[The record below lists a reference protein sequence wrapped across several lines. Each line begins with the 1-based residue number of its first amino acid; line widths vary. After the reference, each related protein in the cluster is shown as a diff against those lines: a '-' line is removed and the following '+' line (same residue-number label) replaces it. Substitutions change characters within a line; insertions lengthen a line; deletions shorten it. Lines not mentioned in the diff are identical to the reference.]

1 MKLFK
6 LLVFAIGLMLSTGS
20 FSQDVLV
27 EDLPVANIDEN
38 YYVTLP
44 EMPVQEYYFVDISHL
59 DFTDEQEAIYLL
71 TSYVTA
77 NLISN
82 EVFYTDGYMVIRIH
96 LEHIPG
102 DEVDLAQLQ
111 DYLNHLTKPE

>member
-6 LLVFAIGLMLSTGS
+6 LLVLAFGLTLSAGAIA
-20 FSQDVLV
+20 QDVPV
-27 EDLPVANIDEN
+27 EDLPVATIDEN

-59 DFTDEQEAIYLL
+59 DFADEQEAVYLL

-82 EVFYTDGYMVIRIH
+82 EIFYAEGYMVIRIH
-96 LEHIPG
+96 LEYIPEE
-102 DEVDLAQLQ
+102 EVDLEQLQ

>member
-6 LLVFAIGLMLSTGS
+6 LLVLAISLVLTTGTFA
-20 FSQDVLV
+20 QDVPA
-27 EDLPVANIDEN
+27 EELPVATIDEN

-59 DFTDEQEAIYLL
+59 DFADEQEAIYLL

-82 EVFYTDGYMVIRIH
+82 QIFYAEGYMVIRIH
-96 LEHIPG
+96 LEYIP
-102 DEVDLAQLQ
+102 DEEVDLEQLQ